1 MNKKTAII
9 LSNVGTPD
17 EPKAGAVRRF
27 LFYFLNDKYVI
38 DLPWLLR
45 KFLVNCIII
54 PFRIKKSTKLYERL
68 WTENGSPIIYHTE
81 NLKAKLQQKLGDN
94 FEVFIGMRYENP
106 NYKKALKEIKKQG
119 FDRIIMFPLFPQYA
133 QSTTETAFVSAD
145 LEIKKLN
152 ITAEIVKVDQFY
164 DHPSFIKAFVDRA
177 KKYDLT
183 KYDHVLFSYHG
194 LPNRQ
199 VEKCHPG
206 INVEACDCTQSIPEH
221 GKFCYRATCFATSR
235 LIANELGLKRSDYS
249 NAFQSRLS
257 KNWLSPF
264 SDELILE
271 KLKEGKKNILVF
283 APAFVTDCLETVIE
297 IGEDYQML
305 FSKNG
310 GEKIQLVE
318 SLNSSDSWVNAI
330 VDIIGEN
337 IKNSNSN

>member
-1 MNKKTAII
+1 MNKKTAVI

-17 EPKAGAVRRF
+17 EPKSGAVRRF

-68 WTENGSPIIYHTE
+68 WTEKGSPIIYHTE
-81 NLKAKLQQKLGDN
+81 KLKEKLQKQLGNN

-106 NYKKALKEIKKQG
+106 NYKKALREIKKG
-119 FDRIIMFPLFPQYA
+119 DFERIIMFPLFPQYA

-145 LEIKKLN
+145 KEIKKLN
-152 ITAEIVKVDQFY
+152 ISAEIVKINQFY
-164 DHPSFIKAFVDRA
+164 DHPSFIQAFVDRA
-177 KKYDLT
+177 KKYDLS

-199 VEKCHPG
+199 IEKCHPEIKVG
-206 INVEACDCTQSIPEH
+206 DCDCTQSIPDH

-235 LIANELGLKRSDYS
+235 LIAKELGLKKTDYS
-249 NAFQSRLS
+249 DAFQSRLS

-297 IGEDYQML
+297 IGEDYNQL
-305 FSKNG
+305 FRQNG
-310 GEKIQLVE
+310 GDKIQLVD

-330 VDIIGEN
+330 IEIIN
-337 IKNSNSN
+337 WTLNKKQS